1 MIKVCTTGQKLRVN
15 RQGDQ
20 ICCYTVS
27 CGKSQQFYY
36 CQRDGEKDI
45 CRNCTNNSY
54 TDDLIDTS
62 QWPIHDNGQYQVEP
76 QICSPLPSCTA
87 EEVVLVGRKCQ
98 CNLNKGY
105 WGTDEH
111 NCHLDKQ
118 NCKTAGVQLTY
129 EGNCVP
135 CSGDTF
141 KQKDGE
147 YGQCINKTVCKSHEI
162 ENSGGSSKT
171 DRTCEKLPT
180 EKPSITT
187 APPDTRTTNRP
198 VKEGDNSISDWIVA
212 VIVLI
217 VIGLMIGVFVILYR
231 KNKRF
236 ADCCLRF
243 VDIVQSGFQR
253 LGCRQAASKI
263 PEEHEMV
270 GPGEYESEE
279 SPSAETK
286 LLIKDETNSNS
297 NMNGLPFSN
306 GAVGSDRDR
315 HNKHRDSELD
325 STETNLKSVIQ
336 DEEEH
341 LSSTEEE
348 TVPKSVINKKD
359 KIVSNI
365 PTTDK
370 ESKSHPSE
378 QSQDSIGCT
387 SLPSSLYGDRSGSG
401 GGMDT
406 NTNPLFSGSGYKAD
420 HSSLSGQGGQDVPSQ
435 SNPND
440 TTISSTS
447 TGIPSELNPAPQSF
461 KSNNTTPTYVN
472 DTSASTGNIPN
483 ASLIDNLDTI
493 PEIPNNDGG
502 NNKKN
507 PGFNR
512 TENPPV
518 VPVAPTPR
526 SPVTDQVNPNF
537 GQVDNRQHQ
546 EFPRTNTTAGG
557 IDVETATNDQDYK
570 IAPSNSN
577 RAELQPLIVDV
588 PEKRQTEN
596 PSSVESFGTT
606 EHNGTAESGARPP
619 HRSSSD
625 SGVQSPHRS
634 SLENGVQPPNR
645 SLSENEAK
653 PSHRSVSD
661 NRAQLPHRLSSE
673 NQSQPLN
680 RPLSENPTQSLR
692 SSRTTESGQPL
703 GVPESDNSQENSSAQ
718 NSMEDNPQQNN
729 EANSRDRTFD

>member
-1 MIKVCTTGQKLRVN
+1 MSCTTDGATFKFKKRILTACLIIVLSDNVIGKVCKTGQKLRVN
-15 RQGDQ
+15 KQGEQ
-20 ICCYTVS
+20 ICCNTVK

-36 CQRDGEKDI
+36 CQYDGEKDT

-62 QWPIHDNGQYQVEP
+62 QWPIHDNGKYQAET
-76 QICSPLPSCTA
+76 QICSPLPSCKA

-98 CNLNKGY
+98 CNLNEGY

-111 NCHLDKQ
+111 NCQLDKL
-118 NCKTAGVQLTY
+118 NCKRAGVQLTY
-129 EGNCVP
+129 EGQCVP

-147 YGQCINKTVCKSHEI
+147 YGQCVNKTRCKSHEI
-162 ENSGGSSKT
+162 ENSGGSSTT
-171 DRTCEKLPT
+171 DRTCKKLPT
-180 EKPSITT
+180 EKPPITT

-236 ADCCLRF
+236 ADCCRRF

-270 GPGEYESEE
+270 GPGENESEE

-306 GAVGSDRDR
+306 GAVGSDRD
-315 HNKHRDSELD
+315 HQNKHRDSELD
-325 STETNLKSVIQ
+325 PTETNLKSVTQ

-341 LSSTEEE
+341 LSSSEEE

-359 KIVSNI
+359 KTVSNI

-370 ESKSHPSE
+370 EAKSHPQE

-401 GGMDT
+401 GDMDT
-406 NTNPLFSGSGYKAD
+406 NTTPLFSGSGYEAD
-420 HSSLSGQGGQDVPSQ
+420 HSSASGQDVPSQ

-447 TGIPSELNPAPQSF
+447 TGIPSELNPALQSF
-461 KSNNTTPTYVN
+461 KSTYVN

-493 PEIPNNDGG
+493 PEIHNNDGG
-502 NNKKN
+502 DNKKK
-507 PGFNR
+507 PEFVR
-512 TENPPV
+512 AENPPV

-526 SPVTDQVNPNF
+526 SPATDQVNPNL
-537 GQVDNRQHQ
+537 GRADNRQDQ
-546 EFPRTNTTAGG
+546 DFRPSNTTAGG
-557 IDVETATNDQDYK
+557 IDVEPATNDENFK
-570 IAPSNSN
+570 VAPSSSN
-577 RAELQPLIVDV
+577 RQEQEPLTVKFPD
-588 PEKRQTEN
+588 KQQTESLPAVGN
-596 PSSVESFGTT
+596 QGSNEPSVTSGS
-606 EHNGTAESGARPP
+606 ASSESGIQPP
-619 HRSSSD
+619 HRSSS
-625 SGVQSPHRS
+625 
-634 SLENGVQPPNR
+634 ENHP
-645 SLSENEAK
+645 
-653 PSHRSVSD
+653 
-661 NRAQLPHRLSSE
+661 
-673 NQSQPLN
+673 
-680 RPLSENPTQSLR
+680 RPLC
-692 SSRTTESGQPL
+692 SSGTTESGQPL
-703 GVPESDNSQENSSAQ
+703 GAPESDNSQGSSTAQ
-718 NSMEDNPQQNN
+718 NSMEDDPQENI
-729 EANSRDRTFD
+729 EVSSRTRPFD